1 MSNEV
6 VLRRNSDVRAAL
18 SNRDLA
24 RSLDPE
30 KYEIGNITEG
40 TLSILHGNEHRDRRR
55 VENQLFRR
63 ATLEFYEQVLF
74 PEIVE
79 HTLGR
84 FVDSSV
90 GDLMEIGGLLTV
102 VLAARTAGVDF
113 DIDSLEQR
121 QKLRE
126 YLHLFALAGA
136 IDVAKGDV
144 DEIKAK
150 MRSTLSEFDQRF
162 VRASWQR
169 RERLLESF
177 YAGRITEHDLPADAL
192 TTLLRARREGG
203 LQMDDA
209 LLLREVRLFFG
220 AGSHT
225 STQTLT
231 NTFDQLFS
239 WCSAHPED
247 WTRLTTDLYFAQR
260 AVQEALRCRPT
271 NPMIHRRALTDT
283 TVGDHHIAE
292 GTIVLLD
299 TVAANT
305 DIDVYGYDAA
315 EYNPHRRSSNDAA
328 PWGMSFGHGM
338 HLCIGRTHAVGM
350 PVRPDDAPP
359 GEEHLYG
366 LIPQAV
372 QALARRGIQPDPDRP
387 PQRDTQTERWTRW
400 AHYPVR
406 FDESF
411 ATHQTAAT

>member
-1 MSNEV
+1 VSNEV
-6 VLRRNSDVRAAL
+6 VLRKYGDVRAAL

-63 ATLEFYEQVLF
+63 ITLEFYEQVLF
-74 PEIVE
+74 PEIVQD
-79 HTLGR
+79 TLSR
-84 FVDSSV
+84 FVDSPA

-113 DIDSLEQR
+113 DLDSLEQR

-150 MRSTLSEFDQRF
+150 MRSTLAEFDEQF

-169 RERLLESF
+169 REQLLESF
-177 YAGRITEHDLPADAL
+177 RDGRITESELPADAL
-192 TTLLRARREGG
+192 TTLLRARREDN
-203 LQMDDA
+203 LLMDDA

-239 WCSAHPED
+239 WCRTHPED
-247 WTRLTTDLYFAQR
+247 WNRLTTDLYFAQH
-260 AVQEALRCRPT
+260 AVQEALRLRPT

-283 TVGDHHIAE
+283 TAGEQHIAA

-305 DIDVYGYDAA
+305 DTDVYGPDAA
-315 EYNPHRRSSNDAA
+315 EYNPHRQSPKDAP

-350 PVRPDDAPP
+350 PVRADNTAP
-359 GEEHLYG
+359 GAEHLYG

-372 QALARRGIQPDPDRP
+372 QALARRGIQRDPDRS

-406 FDESF
+406 FDEAF
-411 ATHQTAAT
+411 ANMPAVT